1 MNEIRYDG
9 RVALITGAAGGL
21 GRSHAHALARR
32 GCTLVLND
40 VGGGPAGEGA
50 DRAPVELLA
59 EEIRELGARC
69 IASADDIA
77 TPDGGR
83 AAVAGAIDAFGRLDV
98 VINNAGI
105 LRDAAFHKM
114 SDEDWERI
122 FAVHVRGAFNVTRAA
137 WGHMR
142 AARYGRVL
150 MTTSGAGLW
159 GNFGQTNYSAA
170 KLAQIGMMNTLKLE
184 GAKYG
189 IHVNAIGPV
198 ARSRLTEAVMPEDLL
213 EKLAPQ
219 PVSELVAWL
228 CSEPCEENGAI
239 YECGGGW
246 YARTWLV
253 QHAGAFCAPDAVT
266 AERLRDDVLPKL
278 ADHAAAVPLGGS
290 QDAAI
295 AMMSHFSF

>member
-32 GCTLVLND
+32 GCALVLND
-40 VGGGPAGEGA
+40 VGGGPGGEGA
-50 DRAPVELLA
+50 DRTPAGLLA
-59 EEIRELGARC
+59 EELRGLGAKC
-69 IASADDIA
+69 IANADDIA
-77 TPDGGR
+77 VPEGGR
-83 AAVAGAIDAFGRLDV
+83 AAVAAAIDAFGRLDV

-142 AARYGRVL
+142 DARYGRVL

-213 EKLAPQ
+213 ERLAPQ

-228 CSEPCEENGAI
+228 CSEQCGETGAI

-253 QHAGAFCAPDAVT
+253 QHPGAFRAPAAVT
-266 AERLRDDVLPKL
+266 AEILRDDVLPAL
-278 ADHAAAVPLGGS
+278 ADHASAVPLAGS